1 MIIRSYITTLL
12 ILVILSVNITSL
24 SAQEEESPGA
34 FELRKFALG
43 LNLEENIFEGYYY
56 YYAYPPAQLTFSVN
70 IKGKFRI
77 EPQAGF
83 GFVNYYDENDERG
96 YKQRSISA
104 GFGFYILKPKG
115 SLCAIYGFNLG
126 YLHSRRK
133 GYDANESESFINGI
147 SFGPAV
153 GLDYMISPHFTIGAD
168 FKILYR
174 YHQEKYEVNS
184 QMDIHEEMSYK
195 YFDTLTG
202 LRLRF
207 YF

>member
-1 MIIRSYITTLL
+1 MRSYITTLL
-12 ILVILSVNITSL
+12 ILVIFSVNITSL

-43 LNLEENIFEGYYY
+43 LNFKENIFNGYHY

-70 IKGKFRI
+70 IKDKFRI

-83 GFVNYYDENDERG
+83 GFVNHYDENDESG

-115 SLCAIYGFNLG
+115 SLCATYGCSLD

-133 GYDANESESFINGI
+133 GYDANESEYSTNGI
-147 SFGPAV
+147 SFGPAA

-168 FKILYR
+168 FKLLYR
-174 YHQEKYEVNS
+174 YEKEKYDFNS
-184 QMDIHEEMSYK
+184 QMDIFDESSYK
-195 YFDTLTG
+195 YFDTITG